1 MEDQEKQIYYCNCEI
16 KCKGRQ
22 YISRATYFHHKPYQ
36 DRLSMYSPAMQN
48 FLNDNPIT
56 VQPLSSHV
64 VQYSCV
70 HVSGPF
76 DKNTDHTTGPP
87 NKRTWRSEDNDND
100 AVGTSSPGQCTML
113 TDLLRT
119 THLLALLKAHLYSP
133 THCQESLRILTL
145 ILGDNQD
152 FLGAWK
158 TQALLAY
165 RLRTLQIVYLETL
178 PISIQVLLVFLLAI
192 LKIYGYRI
200 QSILGSSKQL
210 QNLWKCFKVLPWT
223 IPVWGCLMRLFITS
237 GIHLM
242 TNLL

>member
-1 MEDQEKQIYYCNCEI
+1 MEDQEKQIYYCDCEI
-16 KCKGRQ
+16 KCKGGR
-22 YISRATYFHHKPYQ
+22 YISRATYFRHKPYR

-56 VQPLSSHV
+56 VQPSSSHV
-64 VQYSCV
+64 VQHSRV

-76 DKNTDHTTGPP
+76 DENTDRTTGPP
-87 NKRTWRSEDNDND
+87 NKRARRSGDNDND
-100 AVGTSSPGQCTML
+100 AVGTPSPGQCTVL

-133 THCQESLRILTL
+133 AHRQESSRVLTL
-145 ILGDNQD
+145 ILGDNRD
-152 FLGAWK
+152 FLGARK

-178 PISIQVLLVFLLAI
+178 PISIQVLLVFLLAT

-200 QSILGSSKQL
+200 QSILGSSKRP
-210 QNLWKCFKVLPWT
+210 QN
-223 IPVWGCLMRLFITS
+223 S
-237 GIHLM
+237 
-242 TNLL
+242 